1 MTASPLIFG
10 LVGIYFIMT
19 APTVLIVDDEPVA
32 CKVATS
38 IFQAEGYETLVAGDG
53 DQMNKILRQNQ
64 VDLILL
70 DINLPGKNGLI
81 LARELREKRD
91 IALIFVT
98 GRDNEIDR
106 ILGLE
111 IGADDYVTK
120 PFNPRELTIRA
131 RNLINRTR
139 NKQPAAAQPAEQNTF
154 VPTPNARYAFSGW
167 NLDANSHELLSPSG
181 QVARLPKAEFRM
193 LQYFC
198 EHAKL
203 LVTRSDLMLF
213 MMGRELKEHDRT
225 VDVTIRKLRKHLEE
239 GEAFNFIETIHGEG
253 YRFGVDVEF

>member
-1 MTASPLIFG
+1 
-10 LVGIYFIMT
+10 MT

-98 GRDNEIDR
+98 GRDNEIDP
-106 ILGLE
+106 G
-111 IGADDYVTK
+111 V
-120 PFNPRELTIRA
+120 LT
-131 RNLINRTR
+131 
-139 NKQPAAAQPAEQNTF
+139 QPSTA
-154 VPTPNARYAFSGW
+154 
-167 NLDANSHELLSPSG
+167 
-181 QVARLPKAEFRM
+181 
-193 LQYFC
+193 
-198 EHAKL
+198 
-203 LVTRSDLMLF
+203 
-213 MMGRELKEHDRT
+213 
-225 VDVTIRKLRKHLEE
+225 
-239 GEAFNFIETIHGEG
+239 
-253 YRFGVDVEF
+253 